1 MNYLT
6 DKHKQLS
13 ESQQSGLMLWFGRL
27 PMDKK
32 AVAIGLSLTVGI
44 SSAAMAW
51 KGESSDRIYFC
62 VRTPQKKLV
71 CQDKNNRPFRMTPY
85 YWEQWKLEGMPTQ
98 IVRDPA
104 MGVNGLVKA
113 TNPCKPFWAFGGFL
127 GFALAGWMLRHCQ
140 EEEKQRAVF
149 EDIAQKRDAAK
160 AEMAARSELLESYRD
175 VAIAE
180 VQLQADLDLVA
191 NDRTVDIQKAEIY
204 AHTEI
209 EVTQME
215 ATDAIFEAQTA
226 GMTEEQKA
234 EYIKQLREMKT
245 PYLQGSQTL
254 AGTIDPNDK
263 VTGDE
268 QGAIA
273 PGATPTGDYLHPSEP
288 LALNTLQALARADS
302 STALVAAPGSGKSV
316 TLNYLIQKI
325 LADSPMAD
333 IWVISAKND
342 SFCGLRE
349 KGRVIV
355 FDGENPD
362 LAKEIIDS
370 FYTAYKKR
378 KQLPESKRESL
389 PPLILILDD
398 WLVIADSLSK
408 LYSDWNYGSKL
419 LDVLLIGREFN
430 TKFIASLQS
439 FNLAALGI
447 EKMDAQ
453 TRICLNLLLL
463 GNRYI
468 KNGREQESYGV
479 LELILNRGD
488 IIPGKL
494 EREQI
499 KSKYLDV
506 KAVSYQN
513 LRPVMIA
520 SVGGF
525 VVALMPLLSNKVNS
539 IASEQEY
546 LDRVFDLEFNLNP
559 AHNGH
564 SKPLSEVAKKIYEYF
579 QNVKTKTP
587 KTLRDLKKADR
598 LSGYS
603 EPELI
608 DGLAEL
614 VKTEKI
620 NSDGNDSYS
629 LPDW

>member
-1 MNYLT
+1 MKRKQFEEYLRSGT
-6 DKHKQLS
+6 ANNITVGLLATIGLIFGAKSFTGTQISLVEYCFIPEKLTHPVNRQRYCTPNKRYIMPEAEFYAEAYTPANPEFQRDNFLPTKATRLRIIPPSNPDKALWGLASMFFLGGAYGLSKAREWRLVQLMPSVREEIRSNWLISKLWYGLRLHKEAYSAQLDYEFHQWSENKRVRTAQLS
-13 ESQQSGLMLWFGRL
+13 QM
-27 PMDKK
+27 
-32 AVAIGLSLTVGI
+32 
-44 SSAAMAW
+44 
-51 KGESSDRIYFC
+51 
-62 VRTPQKKLV
+62 TPQELAIF
-71 CQDKNNRPFRMTPY
+71 Q
-85 YWEQWKLEGMPTQ
+85 EQ
-98 IVRDPA
+98 VRLRAEAEARAQLQQATGQPA
-104 MGVNGLVKA
+104 G
-113 TNPCKPFWAFGGFL
+113 
-127 GFALAGWMLRHCQ
+127 ALPGQSMQ
-140 EEEKQRAVF
+140 
-149 EDIAQKRDAAK
+149 
-160 AEMAARSELLESYRD
+160 D
-175 VAIAE
+175 VARG
-180 VQLQADLDLVA
+180 D
-191 NDRTVDIQKAEIY
+191 
-204 AHTEI
+204 
-209 EVTQME
+209 
-215 ATDAIFEAQTA
+215 
-226 GMTEEQKA
+226 
-234 EYIKQLREMKT
+234 
-245 PYLQGSQTL
+245 
-254 AGTIDPNDK
+254 DK
-263 VTGDE
+263 VTGG
-268 QGAIA
+268 QQQTLQQNG
-273 PGATPTGDYLHPSEP
+273 GNLHPSEA
-288 LALNTLQALARADS
+288 LAFNTLQALARADS

-316 TLNYLIQKI
+316 TLNYLIEKI
-325 LADSPMAD
+325 LADCPSAD

-349 KGRVIV
+349 KERVIV

-362 LAKEIIDS
+362 LAKDVIDN
-370 FYTAYKKR
+370 FYLNYKQR

-398 WLVIADSLSK
+398 WLVIADQLSK

-453 TRICLNLLLL
+453 TRLCLNLLLL

-488 IIPGKL
+488 IIPGKQ

-499 KSKYLDV
+499 KSKYLEV
-506 KAVSYQN
+506 KTVSYQN

-525 VVALMPLLSNKVNS
+525 VVALMPKLSNQVKP

-546 LDRVFDLEFNLNP
+546 LDRVFDLEFNLSP
-559 AHNGH
+559 AHQIH
-564 SKPLSEVAKKIYEYF
+564 PKPLSEVAKKIYEYF

-603 EPELI
+603 ESELI
-608 DGLAEL
+608 DGVAEL

>member
-1 MNYLT
+1 MKRKQFEEYLRSGT
-6 DKHKQLS
+6 ANNITVGVLATIGLICGAKSFTGTQISLVEYCFIPSTLTKPVNRQRYCTPNKRYIMPESEFYAEAYTPANPEFQRDNFLPTKATRLRIIEPSNPDKALWGLASVFFLGGAFTLSKAREWRLVQLMPSVREEIRSNWLISKLWSGLRLHKEAYSAQLDYEFHQWSENRRIREAQLS
-13 ESQQSGLMLWFGRL
+13 QM
-27 PMDKK
+27 
-32 AVAIGLSLTVGI
+32 
-44 SSAAMAW
+44 
-51 KGESSDRIYFC
+51 
-62 VRTPQKKLV
+62 TPQELAIF
-71 CQDKNNRPFRMTPY
+71 Q
-85 YWEQWKLEGMPTQ
+85 EQ
-98 IVRDPA
+98 VR
-104 MGVNGLVKA
+104 
-113 TNPCKPFWAFGGFL
+113 
-127 GFALAGWMLRHCQ
+127 LR
-140 EEEKQRAVF
+140 
-149 EDIAQKRDAAK
+149 
-160 AEMAARSELLESYRD
+160 AEAEAR
-175 VAIAE
+175 
-180 VQLQADLDLVA
+180 VQLQQATGQPAAALPGQSMQ
-191 NDRTVDIQKAEIY
+191 DIARG
-204 AHTEI
+204 
-209 EVTQME
+209 
-215 ATDAIFEAQTA
+215 D
-226 GMTEEQKA
+226 
-234 EYIKQLREMKT
+234 
-245 PYLQGSQTL
+245 
-254 AGTIDPNDK
+254 DK
-263 VTGDE
+263 VTGSQQQALQQNTAQSLD
-268 QGAIA
+268 
-273 PGATPTGDYLHPSEP
+273 PSES

-316 TLNYLIQKI
+316 TLNYLIGRI
-325 LADSPMAD
+325 LADSPGAD

-349 KGRVIV
+349 KERVIV

-362 LAKEIIDS
+362 LAKDVIDN
-370 FYTAYKKR
+370 FYTDYKKR

-398 WLVIADSLSK
+398 WLVIADQLSK
-408 LYSDWNYGSKL
+408 HYSDWNYGSKL

-453 TRICLNLLLL
+453 TRMCLNLLLL

-488 IIPGKL
+488 IIPGKQ

-499 KSKYLDV
+499 KSKYLSV

-525 VVALMPLLSNKVNS
+525 VVALMPLLSNQVNS

-546 LDRVFDLEFNLNP
+546 LDRVFDLEFNLTATHP
-559 AHNGH
+559 HH
-564 SKPLSEVAKKIYEYF
+564 PKPLSEVAKKIYEYF
-579 QNVKTKTP
+579 QNVKSKMP

-603 EPELI
+603 ESELI

-614 VKTEKI
+614 VKTDQV

>member
-1 MNYLT
+1 MKRKQFEDYLRSGT
-6 DKHKQLS
+6 ANNITVGLLATIGLICGAKSFTGTMISLVEYCFIPSTLTKPVNRQRYCTPNKRYIMPESEFYAEAYTPANPEFQRDNFLPTKATRLRIISPSNPHKPIWGLASVLFVGGAYGLSKAREWRLIQLMPSVREEIRSNWLISKLWYGLRLHKESYTAQLDYEFHQWTENRRVREAQLS
-13 ESQQSGLMLWFGRL
+13 KM
-27 PMDKK
+27 
-32 AVAIGLSLTVGI
+32 
-44 SSAAMAW
+44 
-51 KGESSDRIYFC
+51 
-62 VRTPQKKLV
+62 TPQELAIF
-71 CQDKNNRPFRMTPY
+71 Q
-85 YWEQWKLEGMPTQ
+85 EQ
-98 IVRDPA
+98 VR
-104 MGVNGLVKA
+104 
-113 TNPCKPFWAFGGFL
+113 
-127 GFALAGWMLRHCQ
+127 LR
-140 EEEKQRAVF
+140 
-149 EDIAQKRDAAK
+149 
-160 AEMAARSELLESYRD
+160 AEAEAR
-175 VAIAE
+175 
-180 VQLQADLDLVA
+180 VQLQQATGQPVGALPGQSMQ
-191 NDRTVDIQKAEIY
+191 DIARG
-204 AHTEI
+204 
-209 EVTQME
+209 
-215 ATDAIFEAQTA
+215 D
-226 GMTEEQKA
+226 
-234 EYIKQLREMKT
+234 
-245 PYLQGSQTL
+245 
-254 AGTIDPNDK
+254 DK
-263 VTGDE
+263 VTGSE
-268 QGAIA
+268 QQTLGQN
-273 PGATPTGDYLHPSEP
+273 TNCSLDPSES

-325 LADSPMAD
+325 LADYKSAD

-355 FDGENPD
+355 FDQENPD
-362 LAKEIIDS
+362 LAKEVIDN
-370 FYTAYKKR
+370 FYTDYKKR

-398 WLVIADSLSK
+398 WLVIADQLSK
-408 LYSDWNYGSKL
+408 HYSDWNYGGKL

-488 IIPGKL
+488 IIPGKQ

-499 KSKYLDV
+499 ISKYLDI
-506 KAVSYQN
+506 KEVSYQN

-525 VVALMPLLSNKVNS
+525 VVALMPILSNQANS

-546 LDRVFDLEFNLNP
+546 LDRVFDLEFNLNA
-559 AHNGH
+559 AHNVH
-564 SKPLSEVAKKIYEYF
+564 PKPLSEVANKIYEYF
-579 QNVKTKTP
+579 LNVKTKTP

-614 VKTEKI
+614 VEREKI
-620 NSDGNDSYS
+620 NCDGNDNYS

>member
-1 MNYLT
+1 MKRKQFEEYLR
-6 DKHKQLS
+6 
-13 ESQQSGLMLWFGRL
+13 SGTANNITVGVL
-27 PMDKK
+27 
-32 AVAIGLSLTVGI
+32 AAIGLICGAKSFTGTQISLVEYCFIPSTLTKPVNRQRYCTPSKRYIMPESEFYAEAYTPANPEFQRDNFLPTKATRLRIIPPSNPDKPLWGLASVFFLGGAYGLSKAREWRLIQLMPSVREEIRSNWLI
-44 SSAAMAW
+44 SKLWYGLRLHKEAYSAQLDYEFHQW
-51 KGESSDRIYFC
+51 SENRRI
-62 VRTPQKKLV
+62 REAQLSQMTPQELAIF
-71 CQDKNNRPFRMTPY
+71 Q
-85 YWEQWKLEGMPTQ
+85 EQ
-98 IVRDPA
+98 VR
-104 MGVNGLVKA
+104 
-113 TNPCKPFWAFGGFL
+113 
-127 GFALAGWMLRHCQ
+127 LRA
-140 EEEKQRAVF
+140 EAE
-149 EDIAQKRDAAK
+149 AQ
-160 AEMAARSELLESYRD
+160 
-175 VAIAE
+175 
-180 VQLQADLDLVA
+180 VQLQQATGQPAAALPGQSMQ
-191 NDRTVDIQKAEIY
+191 DIARG
-204 AHTEI
+204 
-209 EVTQME
+209 
-215 ATDAIFEAQTA
+215 D
-226 GMTEEQKA
+226 
-234 EYIKQLREMKT
+234 
-245 PYLQGSQTL
+245 
-254 AGTIDPNDK
+254 DK
-263 VTGDE
+263 VTGE
-268 QGAIA
+268 QQQTLQQNTNGS
-273 PGATPTGDYLHPSEP
+273 LHPSEA

-316 TLNYLIQKI
+316 TLNYLIEKI
-325 LADSPMAD
+325 LADSPNAD

-349 KGRVIV
+349 KERVIV

-362 LAKEIIDS
+362 LAKEVIDN
-370 FYTAYKKR
+370 FYTSYKKR

-453 TRICLNLLLL
+453 TRLCLNLLLL

-488 IIPGKL
+488 IIPGKQ

-499 KSKYLDV
+499 KSKYLDI
-506 KAVSYQN
+506 KAVSYKN

-525 VVALMPLLSNKVNS
+525 VVALMPKLSNQVNP

-546 LDRVFDLEFNLNP
+546 LDRVFDLEFNLTA
-559 AHNGH
+559 AHNH
-564 SKPLSEVAKKIYEYF
+564 HPKPLSEVANKIYEYF

-614 VKTEKI
+614 VKTEKV

>member
-1 MNYLT
+1 MKRKQFEDYLRSGT
-6 DKHKQLS
+6 ANNITVGMLATIGLICGVKSFSGTQISLVEYCFIPETLTNPVNRQRYCTPNKRYIMPEAEFYASSYAPANPEFQRDNFLPTKATRLRIIPPSNPDKSLWGLASVVATGSAFALSKAREWRLIQLMPSVREEIRSNWLISKLWSGLRLHKEAYSAQLDYEFHQWTENRRVREAQLS
-13 ESQQSGLMLWFGRL
+13 QM
-27 PMDKK
+27 
-32 AVAIGLSLTVGI
+32 
-44 SSAAMAW
+44 
-51 KGESSDRIYFC
+51 
-62 VRTPQKKLV
+62 TPQELAIF
-71 CQDKNNRPFRMTPY
+71 Q
-85 YWEQWKLEGMPTQ
+85 EQ
-98 IVRDPA
+98 VR
-104 MGVNGLVKA
+104 
-113 TNPCKPFWAFGGFL
+113 
-127 GFALAGWMLRHCQ
+127 LR
-140 EEEKQRAVF
+140 
-149 EDIAQKRDAAK
+149 
-160 AEMAARSELLESYRD
+160 AEAEAR
-175 VAIAE
+175 
-180 VQLQADLDLVA
+180 VQLQQATGQPAAALPGQSMQDIA
-191 NDRTVDIQKAEIY
+191 NP
-204 AHTEI
+204 
-209 EVTQME
+209 
-215 ATDAIFEAQTA
+215 
-226 GMTEEQKA
+226 G
-234 EYIKQLREMKT
+234 
-245 PYLQGSQTL
+245 
-254 AGTIDPNDK
+254 DK
-263 VTGDE
+263 VEGSSQETLQQNTNCSLD
-268 QGAIA
+268 
-273 PGATPTGDYLHPSEP
+273 PSES

-316 TLNYLIQKI
+316 TLNYLIGKI
-325 LADSPMAD
+325 LADSPNAD

-362 LAKEIIDS
+362 LAKEVIDN
-370 FYTAYKKR
+370 FYTDYKLR

-398 WLVIADSLSK
+398 WLVIADQLSK
-408 LYSDWNYGSKL
+408 HYSDWNYGGKL

-453 TRICLNLLLL
+453 TRLCLNLLLL

-488 IIPGKL
+488 IIPGKQ

-499 KSKYLDV
+499 KSKYLDI
-506 KAVSYQN
+506 KAVSYKN

-525 VVALMPLLSNKVNS
+525 VVALMPKLSNQVNS

-546 LDRVFDLEFNLNP
+546 LDRVFDLEFNLTA
-559 AHNGH
+559 AHNLH
-564 SKPLSEVAKKIYEYF
+564 PKPLSEVAKKIYEYF

-598 LSGYS
+598 LSGY
-603 EPELI
+603 EEQELI

-614 VKTEKI
+614 VKTEKV
-620 NSDGNDSYS
+620 NSDAPDSYS

>member
-1 MNYLT
+1 M
-6 DKHKQLS
+6 KHKQFEDYLRSGIANNITVGVLATIGLICGAKSFTGTQISLVEYCFIPSTLTKPVNRQRYCTPNKRYIMPESEFYAEAYAPANPEFQRDNFLPTKATRLRIIEPSNPDKSWWGLASVLFVGGAYGLS
-13 ESQQSGLMLWFGRL
+13 KAREWRLLQLMPSVREEIRSNWLIAKLRSGLRL
-27 PMDKK
+27 HKESYSAQLDYEFHQWTENRRVRE
-32 AVAIGLSLTVGI
+32 AQLSK
-44 SSAAMAW
+44 M
-51 KGESSDRIYFC
+51 
-62 VRTPQKKLV
+62 TPQELAIF
-71 CQDKNNRPFRMTPY
+71 Q
-85 YWEQWKLEGMPTQ
+85 EQ
-98 IVRDPA
+98 VR
-104 MGVNGLVKA
+104 
-113 TNPCKPFWAFGGFL
+113 
-127 GFALAGWMLRHCQ
+127 LR
-140 EEEKQRAVF
+140 
-149 EDIAQKRDAAK
+149 
-160 AEMAARSELLESYRD
+160 AEAEAR
-175 VAIAE
+175 
-180 VQLQADLDLVA
+180 VQLQQATGQPAAALPGQSMQ
-191 NDRTVDIQKAEIY
+191 DIARG
-204 AHTEI
+204 
-209 EVTQME
+209 
-215 ATDAIFEAQTA
+215 D
-226 GMTEEQKA
+226 
-234 EYIKQLREMKT
+234 
-245 PYLQGSQTL
+245 
-254 AGTIDPNDK
+254 DK
-263 VTGDE
+263 VTGSE
-268 QGAIA
+268 QQTLQQNTAFCL
-273 PGATPTGDYLHPSEP
+273 DPSEA

-325 LADSPMAD
+325 LADYKSAD

-349 KGRVIV
+349 KERVIV
-355 FDGENPD
+355 FDQENPD
-362 LAKEIIDS
+362 LAKEVIDN
-370 FYTAYKKR
+370 FYTDYKQR
-378 KQLPESKRESL
+378 KQLLESKRESL

-398 WLVIADSLSK
+398 WLVIADQLSK
-408 LYSDWNYGSKL
+408 HYSDWNYGGKL

-453 TRICLNLLLL
+453 TRLCLNLLLL

-488 IIPGKL
+488 IIPGKQ

-499 KSKYLDV
+499 KSKYLSV

-525 VVALMPLLSNKVNS
+525 VVALMPKLSNQVNS

-546 LDRVFDLEFNLNP
+546 LDRVFDLEFNLNA
-559 AHNGH
+559 AHNVH
-564 SKPLSEVAKKIYEYF
+564 PKPLSEVAKKIYEYF
-579 QNVKTKTP
+579 QNVKSKTP

-603 EPELI
+603 ESELI

-614 VKTEKI
+614 VKTDQV
-620 NSDGNDSYS
+620 NPDGNDSYS

>member
-1 MNYLT
+1 MKRKQFEDYRRSGTANNITVGLLATIGLICGAKSFTGTQISLVEYCFIPSTLT
-6 DKHKQLS
+6 KPVNRQKYCTPNKRYIMPLAEFYASSYAPANPEFQRDNFLPTKATRLRIIEPSNPHKSIWGLASVLFVGGAYGLSKAREWRLVQLMPSVREEIRSNWLISKLRSGLRLHKESYTAQLDYEFHQWTENRRVREAQLS
-13 ESQQSGLMLWFGRL
+13 KM
-27 PMDKK
+27 
-32 AVAIGLSLTVGI
+32 
-44 SSAAMAW
+44 
-51 KGESSDRIYFC
+51 
-62 VRTPQKKLV
+62 TPQELAIF
-71 CQDKNNRPFRMTPY
+71 Q
-85 YWEQWKLEGMPTQ
+85 EQ
-98 IVRDPA
+98 VR
-104 MGVNGLVKA
+104 
-113 TNPCKPFWAFGGFL
+113 
-127 GFALAGWMLRHCQ
+127 LR
-140 EEEKQRAVF
+140 
-149 EDIAQKRDAAK
+149 
-160 AEMAARSELLESYRD
+160 AEAEAR
-175 VAIAE
+175 
-180 VQLQADLDLVA
+180 VQLQQATGQPAGALPGQSMQDIA
-191 NDRTVDIQKAEIY
+191 NP
-204 AHTEI
+204 
-209 EVTQME
+209 
-215 ATDAIFEAQTA
+215 
-226 GMTEEQKA
+226 G
-234 EYIKQLREMKT
+234 
-245 PYLQGSQTL
+245 
-254 AGTIDPNDK
+254 DK
-263 VTGDE
+263 VEGSSQETL
-268 QGAIA
+268 QQNTAQS
-273 PGATPTGDYLHPSEP
+273 LHPSES

-316 TLNYLIQKI
+316 TLNYLIEKI
-325 LADSPMAD
+325 LADSPNAD

-349 KGRVIV
+349 KERVIV

-362 LAKEIIDS
+362 LAKEVIDN
-370 FYTAYKKR
+370 FYTNYKKR

-398 WLVIADSLSK
+398 WLVIADQLSK
-408 LYSDWNYGSKL
+408 HYSDWNYGGKL

-453 TRICLNLLLL
+453 TRLCLNLLLL

-488 IIPGKL
+488 IIPGKQ

-499 KSKYLDV
+499 KSKYLSV

-525 VVALMPLLSNKVNS
+525 VVALMPQLSNQVKP

-546 LDRVFDLEFNLNP
+546 LDRVFDLEFNLSP
-559 AHNGH
+559 AHQIH
-564 SKPLSEVAKKIYEYF
+564 PKPLSEVAKKIYEYF
-579 QNVKTKTP
+579 QNVKSKTP

-598 LSGYS
+598 LSGY
-603 EPELI
+603 EEQELI

-614 VKTEKI
+614 VEREKI
-620 NSDGNDSYS
+620 NCDGNDNYS

>member
-1 MNYLT
+1 MKRKQFEDYLR
-6 DKHKQLS
+6 
-13 ESQQSGLMLWFGRL
+13 SGTANNITVGVL
-27 PMDKK
+27 
-32 AVAIGLSLTVGI
+32 AAIGLICGAKSFSGTMISLVEYCFIPSTLKNPVNRQRYCTPNKRYIMPEAEFYASSYAPANPEFQRDNFLPTKATRLRIIEPSNPDKSWWGLASVLFVGGAYGLSKAREWRLVQLMPSVREEIRSNWLI
-44 SSAAMAW
+44 SKLWSGLRLHKEAYSAQLDYEFHQW
-51 KGESSDRIYFC
+51 TENRR
-62 VRTPQKKLV
+62 VREAQLSQMTPQELAIF
-71 CQDKNNRPFRMTPY
+71 Q
-85 YWEQWKLEGMPTQ
+85 EQ
-98 IVRDPA
+98 VRLRAEAEARVQMQQATGQPA
-104 MGVNGLVKA
+104 A
-113 TNPCKPFWAFGGFL
+113 
-127 GFALAGWMLRHCQ
+127 ALPGQSMQ
-140 EEEKQRAVF
+140 
-149 EDIAQKRDAAK
+149 DIARGD
-160 AEMAARSELLESYRD
+160 
-175 VAIAE
+175 
-180 VQLQADLDLVA
+180 
-191 NDRTVDIQKAEIY
+191 
-204 AHTEI
+204 
-209 EVTQME
+209 
-215 ATDAIFEAQTA
+215 
-226 GMTEEQKA
+226 
-234 EYIKQLREMKT
+234 
-245 PYLQGSQTL
+245 
-254 AGTIDPNDK
+254 DK
-263 VTGDE
+263 VTGSE
-268 QGAIA
+268 QQTLGQNTASS
-273 PGATPTGDYLHPSEP
+273 LHPSES

-325 LADSPMAD
+325 LADSPNAD

-349 KGRVIV
+349 KERVIV

-362 LAKEIIDS
+362 LAKEVIDN
-370 FYTAYKKR
+370 FYTDYKKR

-408 LYSDWNYGSKL
+408 LYSDWNYGGKL

-453 TRICLNLLLL
+453 TRLCLNLLLL

-488 IIPGKL
+488 IIPGKQ

-525 VVALMPLLSNKVNS
+525 VVALMPLLSNQAKP
-539 IASEQEY
+539 ITDEQEY
-546 LDRVFDLEFNLNP
+546 LDRVFDLEFNLSP
-559 AHNGH
+559 THQIH
-564 SKPLSEVAKKIYEYF
+564 PKPLSEVAKKIYEYF
-579 QNVKTKTP
+579 QNVKNKTP

-603 EPELI
+603 ESELI

-614 VKTEKI
+614 VKTDQI
-620 NSDGNDSYS
+620 DSDGNDSYS

>member
-1 MNYLT
+1 MKRKQFEDYLRSGT
-6 DKHKQLS
+6 ANNITVGVLATIGLICGAKSFTGTQISLVEYCFIPSTLTNPVNRQRYCTPNKRYIMPEAEFYTSSYAPANPEFQRDNFLPTKATRLRIIEPSNPDKSWWGLASVLFVGGAYGLSKAREWRLVQLMPSVREEIRSNWLIAKLRSGLRLHKESYTAQLDYEFHQWTENRRVREAQLS
-13 ESQQSGLMLWFGRL
+13 QM
-27 PMDKK
+27 
-32 AVAIGLSLTVGI
+32 
-44 SSAAMAW
+44 
-51 KGESSDRIYFC
+51 
-62 VRTPQKKLV
+62 TPQELAIF
-71 CQDKNNRPFRMTPY
+71 Q
-85 YWEQWKLEGMPTQ
+85 EQ
-98 IVRDPA
+98 VR
-104 MGVNGLVKA
+104 
-113 TNPCKPFWAFGGFL
+113 
-127 GFALAGWMLRHCQ
+127 LR
-140 EEEKQRAVF
+140 
-149 EDIAQKRDAAK
+149 
-160 AEMAARSELLESYRD
+160 AEAEAR
-175 VAIAE
+175 
-180 VQLQADLDLVA
+180 VQLQQATGQPAAALPGQSMQ
-191 NDRTVDIQKAEIY
+191 DIARG
-204 AHTEI
+204 
-209 EVTQME
+209 
-215 ATDAIFEAQTA
+215 D
-226 GMTEEQKA
+226 
-234 EYIKQLREMKT
+234 
-245 PYLQGSQTL
+245 
-254 AGTIDPNDK
+254 DK
-263 VTGDE
+263 VTGSE
-268 QGAIA
+268 QQALQQNTA
-273 PGATPTGDYLHPSEP
+273 QSLDPSEA

-316 TLNYLIQKI
+316 TLNYLIEKI
-325 LADSPMAD
+325 LADSPNAD

-342 SFCGLRE
+342 SFCGLRSKE
-349 KGRVIV
+349 RVIV

-362 LAKEIIDS
+362 LAKEVIDN
-370 FYTAYKKR
+370 FYTDYKKR

-398 WLVIADSLSK
+398 WLVIADQLSK
-408 LYSDWNYGSKL
+408 LYSDWNYGGKL

-453 TRICLNLLLL
+453 TRLCLNLLLL

-488 IIPGKL
+488 IIPGKQ

-499 KSKYLDV
+499 KSKYLSV

-525 VVALMPLLSNKVNS
+525 VVALMPLLSNQANS

-546 LDRVFDLEFNLNP
+546 LDRVFDLEFNLSP
-559 AHNGH
+559 THQIH
-564 SKPLSEVAKKIYEYF
+564 PKPLSEVANKIYEYF
-579 QNVKTKTP
+579 QNVKAKTP

-614 VKTEKI
+614 VEREKI
-620 NSDGNDSYS
+620 NCDGNDNYS

>member
-1 MNYLT
+1 MKRKQFEEYLR
-6 DKHKQLS
+6 
-13 ESQQSGLMLWFGRL
+13 SGTANNITVGVL
-27 PMDKK
+27 
-32 AVAIGLSLTVGI
+32 AAIGLICGAKSFTGTQISLVEYCFIPQTLKNPVNRLRYCTPDKRYIMPESEFYASSYAPANPEFQRDSFLPTKATRLRIIPPSNPDKPLWGLAAVVATGGAFALSKAREWRLMQMLPELRNELKANWLI
-44 SSAAMAW
+44 SKLRFGLRLHKESYTAQLDYEFHQWSENRRVRAAQLS
-51 KGESSDRIYFC
+51 K
-62 VRTPQKKLV
+62 
-71 CQDKNNRPFRMTPY
+71 MTPEELAIFQ
-85 YWEQWKLEGMPTQ
+85 EQ
-98 IVRDPA
+98 VR
-104 MGVNGLVKA
+104 L
-113 TNPCKPFWAFGGFL
+113 
-127 GFALAGWMLRHCQ
+127 
-140 EEEKQRAVF
+140 
-149 EDIAQKRDAAK
+149 K
-160 AEMAARSELLESYRD
+160 AEAEAR
-175 VAIAE
+175 
-180 VQLQADLDLVA
+180 VQLQQATGQPAAALPGQSMQ
-191 NDRTVDIQKAEIY
+191 DIARG
-204 AHTEI
+204 
-209 EVTQME
+209 
-215 ATDAIFEAQTA
+215 D
-226 GMTEEQKA
+226 
-234 EYIKQLREMKT
+234 
-245 PYLQGSQTL
+245 
-254 AGTIDPNDK
+254 DK
-263 VTGDE
+263 VTGSE
-268 QGAIA
+268 QQTLQQNTNGSL
-273 PGATPTGDYLHPSEP
+273 DPSEA

-316 TLNYLIQKI
+316 TLNYLIGRI
-325 LADSPMAD
+325 LADSPEAD

-349 KGRVIV
+349 KERVIV

-362 LAKEIIDS
+362 LAKEVIDN
-370 FYTAYKKR
+370 FYLSYKQR

-398 WLVIADSLSK
+398 WLVIADQLSK
-408 LYSDWNYGSKL
+408 HYSDWNYGSKL

-453 TRICLNLLLL
+453 TRLCLNLLLL

-488 IIPGKL
+488 IIPGKQ

-499 KSKYLDV
+499 KSKYLDI

-525 VVALMPLLSNKVNS
+525 VVALMPLLSNQVNS

-546 LDRVFDLEFNLNP
+546 LDRVFDLEFNLNA
-559 AHNGH
+559 AHNVH
-564 SKPLSEVAKKIYEYF
+564 PKPLSEVAKKIYEYF
-579 QNVKTKTP
+579 QNVKSKTP

-614 VKTEKI
+614 VKTERV
-620 NSDGNDSYS
+620 NPDGNDSYS
-629 LPDW
+629 LPNW

>member
-1 MNYLT
+1 MKRKQFEEYLR
-6 DKHKQLS
+6 
-13 ESQQSGLMLWFGRL
+13 SGTANNITVGVL
-27 PMDKK
+27 
-32 AVAIGLSLTVGI
+32 AAIGLICGAKSFTGTQISLVEYCFIPSTLTKPVNRQRYCTPSKRYIMPESEFYAEAYAPANPEFQRDNFLPTKATRLRIIEPSNPHKPWWGLASVLFVGGAYGLSKAREWRLI
-44 SSAAMAW
+44 QLMPSVREEIRSNWLIA
-51 KGESSDRIYFC
+51 KLRSGLRLHKESYTAQLDYEFHQWSENRR
-62 VRTPQKKLV
+62 VRTAQLS
-71 CQDKNNRPFRMTPY
+71 QMTPQELAIFQ
-85 YWEQWKLEGMPTQ
+85 EQ
-98 IVRDPA
+98 VR
-104 MGVNGLVKA
+104 
-113 TNPCKPFWAFGGFL
+113 
-127 GFALAGWMLRHCQ
+127 LR
-140 EEEKQRAVF
+140 
-149 EDIAQKRDAAK
+149 
-160 AEMAARSELLESYRD
+160 AEAEAR
-175 VAIAE
+175 
-180 VQLQADLDLVA
+180 VQLQQATGQPAGALPGQSMQ
-191 NDRTVDIQKAEIY
+191 DIARG
-204 AHTEI
+204 
-209 EVTQME
+209 
-215 ATDAIFEAQTA
+215 D
-226 GMTEEQKA
+226 
-234 EYIKQLREMKT
+234 
-245 PYLQGSQTL
+245 
-254 AGTIDPNDK
+254 DK
-263 VTGDE
+263 VTGSE
-268 QGAIA
+268 QQ
-273 PGATPTGDYLHPSEP
+273 TLQQNTNCSLDPSEA

-316 TLNYLIQKI
+316 TLNYLIEKI
-325 LADSPMAD
+325 LADSPNAD

-349 KGRVIV
+349 KERVIV

-362 LAKEIIDS
+362 LAKEVIDN
-370 FYTAYKKR
+370 FYTSYKKR
-378 KQLPESKRESL
+378 KQLLESKRESL

-398 WLVIADSLSK
+398 WLVIADQLSK
-408 LYSDWNYGSKL
+408 HYSDWNYGGKL

-453 TRICLNLLLL
+453 TRLCLNLLLL

-488 IIPGKL
+488 IIPGKQ

-499 KSKYLDV
+499 KSKYLDI

-525 VVALMPLLSNKVNS
+525 VVALMPLLSNQANH

-546 LDRVFDLEFNLNP
+546 LDRVFDLEFNLSP
-559 AHNGH
+559 AHQIH
-564 SKPLSEVAKKIYEYF
+564 PKPLSEVAKKIYEYF
-579 QNVKTKTP
+579 QNVKIKTP

-603 EPELI
+603 ESELI
-608 DGLAEL
+608 DGIAEL

-620 NSDGNDSYS
+620 NSDGNDSYY

>member
-1 MNYLT
+1 MKRKQFESYLR
-6 DKHKQLS
+6 
-13 ESQQSGLMLWFGRL
+13 SGTANNITVGVL
-27 PMDKK
+27 
-32 AVAIGLSLTVGI
+32 AAIGLICGAKSFTGTMISLVEYCFIPSTLTKPVNRQRYCTPGKRYIMPEAEFYASSYAPANPEFQRDNFLPTKATRLRIIPPSNPDKPLWGLTSVLFVGGAYGLSKAREWRLVQLMPSVREEI
-44 SSAAMAW
+44 RSNWLIAKLRSGLRLHKESYTAQLDYEFHQWSENRRLRAAQLS
-51 KGESSDRIYFC
+51 K
-62 VRTPQKKLV
+62 
-71 CQDKNNRPFRMTPY
+71 MTPEELAIFQ
-85 YWEQWKLEGMPTQ
+85 EQ
-98 IVRDPA
+98 VRLKAEAEARAQLQQATGQPA
-104 MGVNGLVKA
+104 A
-113 TNPCKPFWAFGGFL
+113 
-127 GFALAGWMLRHCQ
+127 ALPGQSMQ
-140 EEEKQRAVF
+140 
-149 EDIAQKRDAAK
+149 DIARGD
-160 AEMAARSELLESYRD
+160 
-175 VAIAE
+175 
-180 VQLQADLDLVA
+180 
-191 NDRTVDIQKAEIY
+191 
-204 AHTEI
+204 
-209 EVTQME
+209 
-215 ATDAIFEAQTA
+215 
-226 GMTEEQKA
+226 
-234 EYIKQLREMKT
+234 
-245 PYLQGSQTL
+245 
-254 AGTIDPNDK
+254 DK
-263 VTGDE
+263 VTGE
-268 QGAIA
+268 QPQALQHNSG
-273 PGATPTGDYLHPSEP
+273 GSLHPSES

-325 LADSPMAD
+325 LADYKNAD

-349 KGRVIV
+349 KERVIV

-362 LAKEIIDS
+362 LAKEVIDN
-370 FYTAYKKR
+370 FYTSYKQR
-378 KQLPESKRESL
+378 KQLLESKRESL

-398 WLVIADSLSK
+398 WLVISDSLSK
-408 LYSDWNYGSKL
+408 LYSNWNYGSKL
-419 LDVLLIGREFN
+419 LDILLIGREFN

-453 TRICLNLLLL
+453 TRMCLNLLLL

-488 IIPGKL
+488 IIPGKQ

-499 KSKYLDV
+499 KSKYLDI

-525 VVALMPLLSNKVNS
+525 VVALMPKLSNQVNP

-546 LDRVFDLEFNLNP
+546 LDRVFDLEFNLSP
-559 AHNGH
+559 AHQIH
-564 SKPLSEVAKKIYEYF
+564 PKPLSDVAKKIYEYF
-579 QNVKTKTP
+579 QNVKSKTP

-603 EPELI
+603 ESELI
-608 DGLAEL
+608 DGVAEL

>member
-1 MNYLT
+1 MKRKQFEDYLR
-6 DKHKQLS
+6 
-13 ESQQSGLMLWFGRL
+13 SGTANNITVGVL
-27 PMDKK
+27 
-32 AVAIGLSLTVGI
+32 AAIGLICGAKSFTGTQISLVEYCFIPSTLTKPVNRQRYCTPNKRYIMPESEFYAEAYAPANPEFQRDNFLPTKATRLRIILPSNPDKPLWGLASVLFLGGAYGLSKAREWRLI
-44 SSAAMAW
+44 QLMPSVREEIRSNWLIAKLWYGLRLHKEAYSAQLDYEFHQW
-51 KGESSDRIYFC
+51 SENRR
-62 VRTPQKKLV
+62 VRTAQLS
-71 CQDKNNRPFRMTPY
+71 QMTPQELAIFQ
-85 YWEQWKLEGMPTQ
+85 EQ
-98 IVRDPA
+98 VR
-104 MGVNGLVKA
+104 
-113 TNPCKPFWAFGGFL
+113 
-127 GFALAGWMLRHCQ
+127 LR
-140 EEEKQRAVF
+140 
-149 EDIAQKRDAAK
+149 
-160 AEMAARSELLESYRD
+160 AEAEAR
-175 VAIAE
+175 
-180 VQLQADLDLVA
+180 VQLQQATGQPAAALPGQSMQ
-191 NDRTVDIQKAEIY
+191 DIARG
-204 AHTEI
+204 
-209 EVTQME
+209 
-215 ATDAIFEAQTA
+215 D
-226 GMTEEQKA
+226 
-234 EYIKQLREMKT
+234 
-245 PYLQGSQTL
+245 
-254 AGTIDPNDK
+254 DK
-263 VTGDE
+263 VTGE
-268 QGAIA
+268 QPQALQHNSG
-273 PGATPTGDYLHPSEP
+273 GSLHPSES

-316 TLNYLIQKI
+316 TLNYLIEKI
-325 LADSPMAD
+325 LADSPNAD

-349 KGRVIV
+349 KERVIV

-362 LAKEIIDS
+362 LAKEVIDN
-370 FYTAYKKR
+370 FYTDYKLR
-378 KQLPESKRESL
+378 KQLLESKRESL

-398 WLVIADSLSK
+398 WLVIADQLSK
-408 LYSDWNYGSKL
+408 HYSDWNYGGKL

-453 TRICLNLLLL
+453 TRMCLNLLLL

-488 IIPGKL
+488 IIPGKQ

-499 KSKYLDV
+499 KSKYLSV

-525 VVALMPLLSNKVNS
+525 VVALMPLLSNQVKP

-546 LDRVFDLEFNLNP
+546 LDRVFDLEFNLTATP
-559 AHNGH
+559 PHH
-564 SKPLSEVAKKIYEYF
+564 PKPLSEVAKKIYEYF
-579 QNVKTKTP
+579 RNVKTKTP

-603 EPELI
+603 ESELI

-614 VKTEKI
+614 VKTDQI

>member
-1 MNYLT
+1 MKRKQFEEYLR
-6 DKHKQLS
+6 
-13 ESQQSGLMLWFGRL
+13 SGTANNITVGVL
-27 PMDKK
+27 
-32 AVAIGLSLTVGI
+32 AAIGLICGAKSFTGTQISLVEYCFIPEKLTHPVNRQRYCTPNKRYIMPESEFYAEAYAPANPEFQRDNFLPTKATRLRIIPPSNPDKALWGLASVLFVGGAYGLSKAREWRLVQLMPSVREEIRSNWLI
-44 SSAAMAW
+44 SKLWSGLRLHKEAYSAQLDYEFHQW
-51 KGESSDRIYFC
+51 SE
-62 VRTPQKKLV
+62 
-71 CQDKNNRPFRMTPY
+71 NRRLRAAQLSKMTPEELAIFQ
-85 YWEQWKLEGMPTQ
+85 EQ
-98 IVRDPA
+98 VR
-104 MGVNGLVKA
+104 L
-113 TNPCKPFWAFGGFL
+113 
-127 GFALAGWMLRHCQ
+127 
-140 EEEKQRAVF
+140 
-149 EDIAQKRDAAK
+149 K
-160 AEMAARSELLESYRD
+160 AEAEAR
-175 VAIAE
+175 
-180 VQLQADLDLVA
+180 VQLQQATGQPVGALPGQSMQ
-191 NDRTVDIQKAEIY
+191 DIARG
-204 AHTEI
+204 
-209 EVTQME
+209 
-215 ATDAIFEAQTA
+215 D
-226 GMTEEQKA
+226 
-234 EYIKQLREMKT
+234 
-245 PYLQGSQTL
+245 
-254 AGTIDPNDK
+254 DK
-263 VTGDE
+263 VTGE
-268 QGAIA
+268 QQQTLGQNT
-273 PGATPTGDYLHPSEP
+273 ATSLDPSEA

-316 TLNYLIQKI
+316 TLNYLIEKI
-325 LADSPMAD
+325 LADSPNAD

-349 KGRVIV
+349 KERVIV

-362 LAKEIIDS
+362 LAKEVIDR
-370 FYTAYKKR
+370 FYLNYKLR

-398 WLVIADSLSK
+398 WLVIADQLSK
-408 LYSDWNYGSKL
+408 HYSDWNYGSKL

-453 TRICLNLLLL
+453 TRMCLNLLLL

-499 KSKYLDV
+499 KSKYLHI

-546 LDRVFDLEFNLNP
+546 LDRVFDLEFNLTA
-559 AHNGH
+559 AHNLH

-579 QNVKTKTP
+579 QNVKSKTP

-603 EPELI
+603 ESELI

-614 VKTEKI
+614 VEREKI
-620 NSDGNDSYS
+620 NCDGNDNYS

>member
-1 MNYLT
+1 MKRKQFESYLRSGRANNIT
-6 DKHKQLS
+6 VGVLATIGLICGAKSFTGTQISLVEYCFIPSTLTKPVNRQRYCTPNKRYIMPESEFYAEAYAPANPEFQRDNFLPTKATRLRIIEPSNPDKSWWGLASVLFVGGAYGLSKAREWRLVQLMPSVREEIRSNWLISKLWSGLRLHKEAYSAQLDYEFHQWTENRRVREAQLS
-13 ESQQSGLMLWFGRL
+13 KM
-27 PMDKK
+27 
-32 AVAIGLSLTVGI
+32 
-44 SSAAMAW
+44 
-51 KGESSDRIYFC
+51 
-62 VRTPQKKLV
+62 TPQELAIF
-71 CQDKNNRPFRMTPY
+71 Q
-85 YWEQWKLEGMPTQ
+85 EQ
-98 IVRDPA
+98 VRLRAEAEARASLQQASGQPA
-104 MGVNGLVKA
+104 G
-113 TNPCKPFWAFGGFL
+113 
-127 GFALAGWMLRHCQ
+127 ALPGQSMQ
-140 EEEKQRAVF
+140 
-149 EDIAQKRDAAK
+149 
-160 AEMAARSELLESYRD
+160 D
-175 VAIAE
+175 VARG
-180 VQLQADLDLVA
+180 D
-191 NDRTVDIQKAEIY
+191 
-204 AHTEI
+204 
-209 EVTQME
+209 
-215 ATDAIFEAQTA
+215 
-226 GMTEEQKA
+226 
-234 EYIKQLREMKT
+234 
-245 PYLQGSQTL
+245 
-254 AGTIDPNDK
+254 DK
-263 VTGDE
+263 VTGTE
-268 QGAIA
+268 QQ
-273 PGATPTGDYLHPSEP
+273 TLQQNTNCSLDPSES

-325 LADSPMAD
+325 LADSPGAD

-349 KGRVIV
+349 KERVIV

-362 LAKEIIDS
+362 LAKKVIDN
-370 FYTAYKKR
+370 FYTSYKQR

-453 TRICLNLLLL
+453 TRLCLNLLLL

-499 KSKYLDV
+499 KSKYLDI
-506 KAVSYQN
+506 KAVSYKN

-525 VVALMPLLSNKVNS
+525 VVALMPLLSNQVNS

-546 LDRVFDLEFNLNP
+546 LDRVFDLEFNLTA
-559 AHNGH
+559 AHH
-564 SKPLSEVAKKIYEYF
+564 HQPKPLSEVAKKIYEYF
-579 QNVKTKTP
+579 HNVKNKTP
-587 KTLRDLKKADR
+587 KALRDLKKADR

-603 EPELI
+603 ESELI

-614 VKTEKI
+614 VKREKI
-620 NSDGNDSYS
+620 DSDAPDSYS

>member
-1 MNYLT
+1 MKRKQFESYLRSGT
-6 DKHKQLS
+6 ANNITVGVLAVIGLICGAKSFTGTQISLVEYCFIPSTLTKPVNRQRYCTPNKRYIMPESEFYAEAYTPANPEFQRDNFLPTKATRLRIIEPSNPDKALWGLASVFFLGGAFTLSKAREWRLLQIIPELREEIRSNWLIAKLREGLTLHKESYTAQLDYEFHQWTENRRVREAQLS
-13 ESQQSGLMLWFGRL
+13 KM
-27 PMDKK
+27 
-32 AVAIGLSLTVGI
+32 
-44 SSAAMAW
+44 
-51 KGESSDRIYFC
+51 
-62 VRTPQKKLV
+62 TPQELAIF
-71 CQDKNNRPFRMTPY
+71 Q
-85 YWEQWKLEGMPTQ
+85 EQ
-98 IVRDPA
+98 VR
-104 MGVNGLVKA
+104 
-113 TNPCKPFWAFGGFL
+113 
-127 GFALAGWMLRHCQ
+127 LR
-140 EEEKQRAVF
+140 
-149 EDIAQKRDAAK
+149 
-160 AEMAARSELLESYRD
+160 AEAEAR
-175 VAIAE
+175 
-180 VQLQADLDLVA
+180 VQLQQATGQPAAALPGQSMQ
-191 NDRTVDIQKAEIY
+191 DIARG
-204 AHTEI
+204 
-209 EVTQME
+209 
-215 ATDAIFEAQTA
+215 D
-226 GMTEEQKA
+226 
-234 EYIKQLREMKT
+234 
-245 PYLQGSQTL
+245 
-254 AGTIDPNDK
+254 DK
-263 VTGDE
+263 VTGSE
-268 QGAIA
+268 QQ
-273 PGATPTGDYLHPSEP
+273 TLQQNTNSSLHPSES

-316 TLNYLIQKI
+316 TLNYLIEKI
-325 LADSPMAD
+325 LADSPNAD

-349 KGRVIV
+349 KERVIV

-362 LAKEIIDS
+362 LAKEVIDN
-370 FYTAYKKR
+370 FYTDYKKR

-408 LYSDWNYGSKL
+408 LYSNWNYGSKL

-453 TRICLNLLLL
+453 TRLCLNLLLL

-488 IIPGKL
+488 IIPGKQ

-499 KSKYLDV
+499 KSKYLDI

-513 LRPVMIA
+513 LRPIMIA

-525 VVALMPLLSNKVNS
+525 VVALMPKLSNQARS

-546 LDRVFDLEFNLNP
+546 LDRVFDLEFNLNS
-559 AHNGH
+559 AHNPH
-564 SKPLSEVAKKIYEYF
+564 PQPLSEVAKKIYEYF

-603 EPELI
+603 ESELS

-614 VKTEKI
+614 VKTEKV
-620 NSDGNDSYS
+620 NSDAPDSYS

>member
-1 MNYLT
+1 MKRKQFEEYLRSGT
-6 DKHKQLS
+6 ANNITVGVLATIGLICGAKSFTGTQISLVEYCFIPSTLTKPVNRQRYCTPNKRYIMPESEFYAEAYTPANPEFQRDNFLPTKATRLRIIEPSNPDKALWGLASVLFVGGAYGLSKAREWRLIQLMPSVREEIRSNWLISKLWYGLRLHKEAYSAQLDYEFHQWSENRRIREAQLS
-13 ESQQSGLMLWFGRL
+13 QM
-27 PMDKK
+27 
-32 AVAIGLSLTVGI
+32 
-44 SSAAMAW
+44 
-51 KGESSDRIYFC
+51 
-62 VRTPQKKLV
+62 TPQELAIF
-71 CQDKNNRPFRMTPY
+71 Q
-85 YWEQWKLEGMPTQ
+85 EQ
-98 IVRDPA
+98 VR
-104 MGVNGLVKA
+104 
-113 TNPCKPFWAFGGFL
+113 
-127 GFALAGWMLRHCQ
+127 LR
-140 EEEKQRAVF
+140 
-149 EDIAQKRDAAK
+149 
-160 AEMAARSELLESYRD
+160 AEAEAR
-175 VAIAE
+175 
-180 VQLQADLDLVA
+180 VQLQQATGQPAAALPGQSMQ
-191 NDRTVDIQKAEIY
+191 DIARG
-204 AHTEI
+204 
-209 EVTQME
+209 
-215 ATDAIFEAQTA
+215 D
-226 GMTEEQKA
+226 
-234 EYIKQLREMKT
+234 
-245 PYLQGSQTL
+245 
-254 AGTIDPNDK
+254 DK
-263 VTGDE
+263 VTGE
-268 QGAIA
+268 QQQTLQQNTNGSL
-273 PGATPTGDYLHPSEP
+273 DPSEA

-316 TLNYLIQKI
+316 TLNYLIEKI
-325 LADSPMAD
+325 LADSPNAD

-349 KGRVIV
+349 KERVIV

-362 LAKEIIDS
+362 LAKEVIDN
-370 FYTAYKKR
+370 FYTDYKKR

-398 WLVIADSLSK
+398 WLVIADQLSK
-408 LYSDWNYGSKL
+408 HYSDWNYGSKL

-430 TKFIASLQS
+430 TKFVASLQS

-453 TRICLNLLLL
+453 TRLCLNLLLL

-488 IIPGKL
+488 IIPGKQ

-499 KSKYLDV
+499 KSKYLDL

-525 VVALMPLLSNKVNS
+525 VVALMPLLSNRAKP

-546 LDRVFDLEFNLNP
+546 LDRVFDLEFNLNT

-579 QNVKTKTP
+579 QNVKSKTP

-603 EPELI
+603 ESELI

-614 VKTEKI
+614 VKTEKV

>member
-1 MNYLT
+1 MKRNRFEDYLRSGT
-6 DKHKQLS
+6 ANNITVGLLATIGLICGAKSFTGTQISLIEYCFIPETLTKPVNRQRYCTPNKRYIMPESEFYAEAYAPANPEFQRDNFLPTKATRLRIIPPSNPDKSLWGLASVVATGSAFALSKAREWRLLQLMPSVREEIRSNWLISKLWYGLRLHKEAYSAQLDYEFHQWTENRRVREAQLS
-13 ESQQSGLMLWFGRL
+13 KM
-27 PMDKK
+27 
-32 AVAIGLSLTVGI
+32 
-44 SSAAMAW
+44 
-51 KGESSDRIYFC
+51 
-62 VRTPQKKLV
+62 TPQELAIF
-71 CQDKNNRPFRMTPY
+71 Q
-85 YWEQWKLEGMPTQ
+85 EQ
-98 IVRDPA
+98 VR
-104 MGVNGLVKA
+104 
-113 TNPCKPFWAFGGFL
+113 
-127 GFALAGWMLRHCQ
+127 LR
-140 EEEKQRAVF
+140 
-149 EDIAQKRDAAK
+149 
-160 AEMAARSELLESYRD
+160 AEAEAR
-175 VAIAE
+175 
-180 VQLQADLDLVA
+180 VQLQQATGQPAAALPGQSMQDIA
-191 NDRTVDIQKAEIY
+191 NP
-204 AHTEI
+204 
-209 EVTQME
+209 
-215 ATDAIFEAQTA
+215 
-226 GMTEEQKA
+226 G
-234 EYIKQLREMKT
+234 
-245 PYLQGSQTL
+245 
-254 AGTIDPNDK
+254 DK
-263 VTGDE
+263 VEGSSQETL
-268 QGAIA
+268 QQN
-273 PGATPTGDYLHPSEP
+273 TNCSLHPSEA

-325 LADSPMAD
+325 LADSPNAD

-349 KGRVIV
+349 KERVIV
-355 FDGENPD
+355 FDQENPD
-362 LAKEIIDS
+362 EAKEVIDN
-370 FYTAYKKR
+370 FYTDYKQR
-378 KQLPESKRESL
+378 KQLPETKRDSL

-398 WLVIADSLSK
+398 WLVIADQLSK
-408 LYSDWNYGSKL
+408 HYSDWNYGGKL

-453 TRICLNLLLL
+453 TRLCLNLLLL

-488 IIPGKL
+488 IIPGKQ

-499 KSKYLDV
+499 KSKYLSV
-506 KAVSYQN
+506 KTVSYQN

-525 VVALMPLLSNKVNS
+525 VVALMPLLSNQAKP

-546 LDRVFDLEFNLNP
+546 LDRVFDLEFNLTA
-559 AHNGH
+559 AHNPH
-564 SKPLSEVAKKIYEYF
+564 PKPLSEVAKKIYEYF
-579 QNVKTKTP
+579 QNVKSKTP

-603 EPELI
+603 ESELI

-614 VKTEKI
+614 VKTEKV

>member
-1 MNYLT
+1 MKRKQFEEYLRSGT
-6 DKHKQLS
+6 ANNITVGLLASIGLICGAKSFTGTQISLVEYCFIPSTLTKPVNRQRYCTPHKRYIMPESEFYAEAYTPANPEFQRDSFLPTKATRLRIIPPSNPDKPLWGLAAVVATGGALALSKAREWRLMQMLPGLRNELKANWLISKLREGLRLHKESYTAQLDYEFHQWSENRRFRAAQLS
-13 ESQQSGLMLWFGRL
+13 KM
-27 PMDKK
+27 
-32 AVAIGLSLTVGI
+32 
-44 SSAAMAW
+44 
-51 KGESSDRIYFC
+51 
-62 VRTPQKKLV
+62 TPQELAIF
-71 CQDKNNRPFRMTPY
+71 Q
-85 YWEQWKLEGMPTQ
+85 EQ
-98 IVRDPA
+98 VR
-104 MGVNGLVKA
+104 
-113 TNPCKPFWAFGGFL
+113 
-127 GFALAGWMLRHCQ
+127 LRA
-140 EEEKQRAVF
+140 EAE
-149 EDIAQKRDAAK
+149 AQ
-160 AEMAARSELLESYRD
+160 
-175 VAIAE
+175 
-180 VQLQADLDLVA
+180 VQLQHATGQPAAALPGQSMQ
-191 NDRTVDIQKAEIY
+191 DIARG
-204 AHTEI
+204 
-209 EVTQME
+209 
-215 ATDAIFEAQTA
+215 D
-226 GMTEEQKA
+226 
-234 EYIKQLREMKT
+234 
-245 PYLQGSQTL
+245 
-254 AGTIDPNDK
+254 DK
-263 VTGDE
+263 VTGS
-268 QGAIA
+268 QQQTLQQNIAISL
-273 PGATPTGDYLHPSEP
+273 DPSEA
-288 LALNTLQALARADS
+288 LAFNTLQALARADS

-316 TLNYLIQKI
+316 TLNYLIKKI
-325 LADSPMAD
+325 LADCPSAD

-349 KGRVIV
+349 KERVIV

-362 LAKEIIDS
+362 LAKEVIDN
-370 FYTAYKKR
+370 FYTGYKKR

-398 WLVIADSLSK
+398 WLVIADQLSK
-408 LYSDWNYGSKL
+408 HYSNWNYGSKL
-419 LDVLLIGREFN
+419 LDILLIGREFN

-453 TRICLNLLLL
+453 TRLCLNLLLL

-488 IIPGKL
+488 IIPGKQ

-499 KSKYLDV
+499 KSKYLSV

-525 VVALMPLLSNKVNS
+525 VVALMPQLSNQVKP

-546 LDRVFDLEFNLNP
+546 LDRVFNLEFNLSP
-559 AHNGH
+559 AHQIH
-564 SKPLSEVAKKIYEYF
+564 PKPLSDVAKKIYEYF

-603 EPELI
+603 ESELI
-608 DGLAEL
+608 DGIAEL

>member
-1 MNYLT
+1 MKRKQFESYLR
-6 DKHKQLS
+6 
-13 ESQQSGLMLWFGRL
+13 SGRANNITVGVL
-27 PMDKK
+27 
-32 AVAIGLSLTVGI
+32 AAIGLICGAKSFTGAQTSLVEYCFIPQTLKNPVNRLRYCTQDLRYIMPLHEFNAPVYAPANPEFQRDSFLPTKATRLRIIPPSNPDKPLWGLAAVVATGGAFALSKAREWRLMQMLPELRNELKANWLI
-44 SSAAMAW
+44 SKLREGLRLHKESYTAQLDYEFHQWSENRRLRAAQLS
-51 KGESSDRIYFC
+51 K
-62 VRTPQKKLV
+62 
-71 CQDKNNRPFRMTPY
+71 MTPEELAIFQ
-85 YWEQWKLEGMPTQ
+85 EQ
-98 IVRDPA
+98 VR
-104 MGVNGLVKA
+104 L
-113 TNPCKPFWAFGGFL
+113 
-127 GFALAGWMLRHCQ
+127 
-140 EEEKQRAVF
+140 
-149 EDIAQKRDAAK
+149 K
-160 AEMAARSELLESYRD
+160 AEAEAR
-175 VAIAE
+175 
-180 VQLQADLDLVA
+180 VQLQQATGQPAAALPGQSMQ
-191 NDRTVDIQKAEIY
+191 DIARG
-204 AHTEI
+204 
-209 EVTQME
+209 
-215 ATDAIFEAQTA
+215 D
-226 GMTEEQKA
+226 
-234 EYIKQLREMKT
+234 
-245 PYLQGSQTL
+245 
-254 AGTIDPNDK
+254 DK
-263 VTGDE
+263 VTGS
-268 QGAIA
+268 QQQTLQQNTAQS
-273 PGATPTGDYLHPSEP
+273 LHPSEA

-316 TLNYLIQKI
+316 TLNYLIEKI
-325 LADSPMAD
+325 LADSPNAD

-349 KGRVIV
+349 KERVIV

-362 LAKEIIDS
+362 LAKEVIDR
-370 FYTAYKKR
+370 FYLNYKLR

-398 WLVIADSLSK
+398 WLVIADQLSK
-408 LYSDWNYGSKL
+408 HYSDWNYGGKL

-453 TRICLNLLLL
+453 TRLCLNLLLL

-488 IIPGKL
+488 IIPGKQ

-499 KSKYLDV
+499 KSKYLDI

-546 LDRVFDLEFNLNP
+546 LDRVFDLEFNLTA

-579 QNVKTKTP
+579 QNVKSKTP

-603 EPELI
+603 ESELI

-614 VKTEKI
+614 VKTEKV
-620 NSDGNDSYS
+620 NPDGNDSYS

>member
-1 MNYLT
+1 MKRKQFEEYLRSGT
-6 DKHKQLS
+6 ANNITVGLLATIGLICGAKSFTGTQISLIEYCFIPSTLTKPVNRQRYCTPNKRYIMPESEFYASSYAPANPEFQRDSFLPTKATRLRIIPPSNPDKPLWGLAAVVATNGAFALSKAREWRLMQMLPELRNELKANWLISKLRFGLRLHKESYTAQLDYEFHQWSENRRLRAAQLS
-13 ESQQSGLMLWFGRL
+13 
-27 PMDKK
+27 K
-32 AVAIGLSLTVGI
+32 
-44 SSAAMAW
+44 
-51 KGESSDRIYFC
+51 
-62 VRTPQKKLV
+62 
-71 CQDKNNRPFRMTPY
+71 MTPEELAIFQ
-85 YWEQWKLEGMPTQ
+85 EQ
-98 IVRDPA
+98 VRLKAEAEARAQLQQATGQPA
-104 MGVNGLVKA
+104 A
-113 TNPCKPFWAFGGFL
+113 
-127 GFALAGWMLRHCQ
+127 ALPGQSMQ
-140 EEEKQRAVF
+140 
-149 EDIAQKRDAAK
+149 DIARGD
-160 AEMAARSELLESYRD
+160 
-175 VAIAE
+175 
-180 VQLQADLDLVA
+180 
-191 NDRTVDIQKAEIY
+191 
-204 AHTEI
+204 
-209 EVTQME
+209 
-215 ATDAIFEAQTA
+215 
-226 GMTEEQKA
+226 
-234 EYIKQLREMKT
+234 
-245 PYLQGSQTL
+245 
-254 AGTIDPNDK
+254 DK
-263 VTGDE
+263 VTGE
-268 QGAIA
+268 QQQTLQQNTNGSL
-273 PGATPTGDYLHPSEP
+273 DPSEA

-316 TLNYLIQKI
+316 TLNYLIGRI
-325 LADSPMAD
+325 LADSPEAD

-349 KGRVIV
+349 KERVIV

-362 LAKEIIDS
+362 LAKEVIDN
-370 FYTAYKKR
+370 FYLSYKQR

-398 WLVIADSLSK
+398 WLVIADQLSK
-408 LYSDWNYGSKL
+408 HYSDWNYGGKL

-453 TRICLNLLLL
+453 TRLCLNLLLL

-488 IIPGKL
+488 IIPGKQ

-499 KSKYLDV
+499 KSKYLSV
-506 KAVSYQN
+506 KTVSYQN

-525 VVALMPLLSNKVNS
+525 VVALMPLLSNQVNS

-546 LDRVFDLEFNLNP
+546 LDRVFDLEFNLTA
-559 AHNGH
+559 AHNLH
-564 SKPLSEVAKKIYEYF
+564 PKPLSEVAKKIYEYF

-587 KTLRDLKKADR
+587 KALRDLKKADR

-603 EPELI
+603 ESELI

-614 VKTEKI
+614 VKTEKV
-620 NSDGNDSYS
+620 NSDAPDSYS

>member
-1 MNYLT
+1 MKRKRFEDYLRSGIANNIT
-6 DKHKQLS
+6 VGLLATIGLICGAKSFTGTQISLVEYCFIPETLTNPVNRQRYCTPGKRYIMPESEFYAEAYAPANPEFQRDNFLPTKATRLRIIEPSNPDKALWGLASVFFLGGAFTLSKAREWRLLQLMPSVREEIRSNWLISKLWSGLRLHKEAYSAQLDYEFHQWSENRRVRAAQLS
-13 ESQQSGLMLWFGRL
+13 KM
-27 PMDKK
+27 
-32 AVAIGLSLTVGI
+32 
-44 SSAAMAW
+44 
-51 KGESSDRIYFC
+51 
-62 VRTPQKKLV
+62 TPQELAIF
-71 CQDKNNRPFRMTPY
+71 Q
-85 YWEQWKLEGMPTQ
+85 EQ
-98 IVRDPA
+98 VRLKAEAEARAQLQEATGQPA
-104 MGVNGLVKA
+104 G
-113 TNPCKPFWAFGGFL
+113 
-127 GFALAGWMLRHCQ
+127 ALPGQSMQ
-140 EEEKQRAVF
+140 
-149 EDIAQKRDAAK
+149 DIARGD
-160 AEMAARSELLESYRD
+160 
-175 VAIAE
+175 
-180 VQLQADLDLVA
+180 
-191 NDRTVDIQKAEIY
+191 
-204 AHTEI
+204 
-209 EVTQME
+209 
-215 ATDAIFEAQTA
+215 
-226 GMTEEQKA
+226 
-234 EYIKQLREMKT
+234 
-245 PYLQGSQTL
+245 
-254 AGTIDPNDK
+254 DK
-263 VTGDE
+263 VTGSE
-268 QGAIA
+268 QQALQQD
-273 PGATPTGDYLHPSEP
+273 TVHSLDPSES

-325 LADSPMAD
+325 LADSPNAD

-349 KGRVIV
+349 KERVIV

-362 LAKEIIDS
+362 LAKEVIDR
-370 FYTAYKKR
+370 FYLNYKER

-398 WLVIADSLSK
+398 WLVIADQLSK
-408 LYSDWNYGSKL
+408 HYSDWNYGGKL

-453 TRICLNLLLL
+453 TRLCLNLLLL

-468 KNGREQESYGV
+468 KNGRQQESYGV

-488 IIPGKL
+488 IIPGKQ

-499 KSKYLDV
+499 KSKYLDI

-525 VVALMPLLSNKVNS
+525 VVVLMPLLSNQVNS

-546 LDRVFDLEFNLNP
+546 LDRVFDLEFNLTA
-559 AHNGH
+559 AHNLH
-564 SKPLSEVAKKIYEYF
+564 PKPLSEVAKKIYEYF
-579 QNVKTKTP
+579 QNVKSKTP

-603 EPELI
+603 ESELI

-614 VKTEKI
+614 VKTQKI